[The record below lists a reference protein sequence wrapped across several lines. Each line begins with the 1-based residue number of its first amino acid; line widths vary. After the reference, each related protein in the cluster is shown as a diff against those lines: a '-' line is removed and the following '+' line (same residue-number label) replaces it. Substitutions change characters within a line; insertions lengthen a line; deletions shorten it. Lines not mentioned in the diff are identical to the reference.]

1 MLNILQRDGAI
12 SFDNSFNM
20 RGDIMSF
27 PDAFHG
33 FNSFSTFCT
42 SAGCNVL
49 KRNGLIPVIVDTADI
64 IA

>member
-1 MLNILQRDGAI
+1 
-12 SFDNSFNM
+12 M